1 MPVDYVYRLEQPHVS
16 GQLARVCQTIAD
28 ARGLIGDIVTV
39 SIGRERS
46 IREISVEVRDHAQ
59 AKRVAGTLEQLDGVR
74 VINFYDRALHAHVG
88 GKLAI
93 EVVARVDSVQDMRD
107 IYTPGVARV
116 CTAIAEEPALANRF
130 TMIGRTVAICTNGT
144 RVLGLGDI
152 GARASMPVMEGKAVF
167 YRQMAGISAMPILID
182 ATDPDEFV
190 ETVLRITPG
199 FGAIHL
205 EDIRA
210 PECFEIEARL
220 IEALDIPVMHDDVH
234 GTAVATLG
242 AVMVACE
249 AAGIELEGT
258 TVGQVGLGAAGLGI
272 ATLMVQAGAGAV
284 LASDPQESSH
294 ERARERGI
302 EVTEFDE
309 VMARARVVI
318 LTTGV
323 PGLVKPE
330 MVRPGQVV
338 LALSNPDPEI
348 TVSAALE
355 AGAAFAADGSMV
367 NNVLGF
373 PGIFRGA
380 LASGAEEISTGMK
393 IAAARAIAGL
403 TEAAELVPDALD
415 PKVHRAVADAVADA
429 AREEGLARPE
439 RVPAGL

>member
-1 MPVDYVYRLEQPHVS
+1 
-16 GQLARVCQTIAD
+16 
-28 ARGLIGDIVTV
+28 
-39 SIGRERS
+39 
-46 IREISVEVRDHAQ
+46 
-59 AKRVAGTLEQLDGVR
+59 
-74 VINFYDRALHAHVG
+74 
-88 GKLAI
+88 
-93 EVVARVDSVQDMRD
+93 
-107 IYTPGVARV
+107 
-116 CTAIAEEPALANRF
+116 
-130 TMIGRTVAICTNGT
+130 
-144 RVLGLGDI
+144 
-152 GARASMPVMEGKAVF
+152 
-167 YRQMAGISAMPILID
+167 
-182 ATDPDEFV
+182 
-190 ETVLRITPG
+190 
-199 FGAIHL
+199 
-205 EDIRA
+205 
-210 PECFEIEARL
+210 
-220 IEALDIPVMHDDVH
+220 MHDDVH

-242 AVMVACE
+242 AVQVACE

-272 ATLMVQAGAGAV
+272 ATLMVQAGAEAV

-294 ERARERGI
+294 ARARERGI

-330 MVRPGQVV
+330 MVRAGQVI

-415 PKVHRAVADAVADA
+415 PNVHRAVADAVADA